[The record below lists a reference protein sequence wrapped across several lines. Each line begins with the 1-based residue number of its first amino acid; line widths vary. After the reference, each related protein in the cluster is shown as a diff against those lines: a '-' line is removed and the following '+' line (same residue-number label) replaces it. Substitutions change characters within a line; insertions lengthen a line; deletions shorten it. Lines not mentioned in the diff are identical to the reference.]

1 MATKTSSKKTNQN
14 YSAKLADGRK
24 VTVKDGVKSYSG
36 SVTNTSKVGDTVNG
50 KKVGYIVGG
59 NAYSSSK
66 NAPGYSDTFEGK
78 GTTSSGNDIYGN
90 VITANKMKP
99 APKIPIATPAPID
112 GMFGITNAANAGLA
126 ALNGGTYDTK
136 TNQMIP
142 APTSTQA
149 PADNNQ
155 AILNAYLQANAGLE
169 APSAVNNLKEMEKML
184 KPKDKLVNSLT
195 GQLNTLNA
203 SRDAAMLS
211 LEGQG
216 RGQTQGFVGGEQ
228 ARINREAAIQA
239 MPIQAQ
245 LAIAQDDLES
255 ARIYAGQYFQAKMQ
269 DETNAYNQKKENNRL
284 VFEFLNAAEQ
294 RRVAANEKALDREY
308 AEKQATSKSAEAI
321 ALQAIEYGQSSLA
334 TKVMGLDTK
343 SPTYAADV
351 RNAMAQLRKPV
362 AATAPK
368 APTLQNFGTSDN
380 PVWKQYNYETGSW
393 DSVDASTQSV
403 VTEQRNKTIADE
415 LATKITNIGSLK
427 THKGLNSAV
436 GAVGLGRVGLTDAFG
451 AKDEFIGKVE
461 QLVSKEFL
469 DTLVSA
475 KAKGATFGALTKP
488 EQDALTNAATAIGQ
502 WRMTDKETGKTTG
515 YDIDETSFKN
525 ELDTLVTLAQKAESR
540 ARGYDV
546 TVVPSYDSI
555 IIDNLTKNYQSS
567 LLTQDVSNFYPQ

>member
-36 SVTNTSKVGDTVNG
+36 SVTNTSRVGDTVNG

-59 NAYSSSK
+59 NAYSSPK

-362 AATAPK
+362 AAVEQK
-368 APTLQNFGTSDN
+368 APVPQNFGTSDN
-380 PVWKQYNYETGSW
+380 PIWKQYDFTSGTWKSVDGVS
-393 DSVDASTQSV
+393 DSVADA
-403 VTEQRNKTIADE
+403 EQKEARANE
-415 LATKITNIGSLK
+415 LSTKIQNIGNLK
-427 THKGLNSAV
+427 THSGLNSAV
-436 GAVGLGRVGLTDAFG
+436 GAVGLGRVGILDAFG

-461 QLVSKEFL
+461 QLISQEFL
-469 DTLVSA
+469 DKLIDT
-475 KAKGATFGALTKP
+475 KGKGATFGALTKP
-488 EQDALTNAATAIGQ
+488 EQDALVAAATAIGQ
-502 WRMTDKETGKTTG
+502 WRVTDKETEKVTG
-515 YDIDETSFKN
+515 YDIDEESFKE
-525 ELDTLVTLAQKAESR
+525 ELDTLIRLAQKAESQE
-540 ARGYDV
+540 RGYDV
-546 TVVPSYDSI
+546 TLVTPQDSALI
-555 IIDNLTKNYQSS
+555 SQLYSQYSTANTTL
-567 LLTQDVSNFYPQ
+567 NFNPANHY

>member
-1 MATKTSSKKTNQN
+1 MASSSTKK
-14 YSAKLADGRK
+14 
-24 VTVKDGVKSYSG
+24 VKSSFTNTSGQRVTSYSDGTKKVSG
-36 SVTNTSKVGDTVNG
+36 SVTNTAKVGDTVNG
-50 KKVGYIVGG
+50 KKVGYTAGG

-334 TKVMGLDTK
+334 SKVMGLDTK

-362 AATAPK
+362 VETATKRDTQFNAAGDLVDMQTGEIISSASDEVDGVGAGTGSSLSKVQKAKVSEAVVANEALYKDISEYKTLLDDVGFEGSTWGATNLGKFDALRGRITTTLKKAETLGTLDAGVLQLVDQLIGK
-368 APTLQNFGTSDN
+368 APEKSGI
-380 PVWKQYNYETGSW
+380 
-393 DSVDASTQSV
+393 TQ
-403 VTEQRNKTIADE
+403 
-415 LATKITNIGSLK
+415 NIGGFASKRVSSSLG
-427 THKGLNSAV
+427 T
-436 GAVGLGRVGLTDAFG
+436 
-451 AKDEFIGKVE
+451 
-461 QLVSKEFL
+461 QLRL
-469 DTLVSA
+469 I
-475 KAKGATFGALTKP
+475 
-488 EQDALTNAATAIGQ
+488 QDRIN
-502 WRMTDKETGKTTG
+502 TDKDRLGGNQLQFQPLEEDTTNEIYSIFG
-515 YDIDETSFKN
+515 VSQSTNNGTFDPDEWLN
-525 ELDTLVTLAQKAESR
+525 
-540 ARGYDV
+540 
-546 TVVPSYDSI
+546 
-555 IIDNLTKNYQSS
+555 
-567 LLTQDVSNFYPQ
+567 